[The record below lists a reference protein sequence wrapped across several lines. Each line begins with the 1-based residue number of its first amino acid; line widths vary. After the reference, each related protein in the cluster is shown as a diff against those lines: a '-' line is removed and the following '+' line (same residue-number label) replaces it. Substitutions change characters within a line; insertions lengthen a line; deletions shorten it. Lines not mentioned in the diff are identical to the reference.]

1 MSTEPTGKTERREP
15 PAPRQSDGWAL
26 FSTLLA
32 GVLVWSGIGWGLDYI
47 LGFQALFL
55 PIGAVL
61 GMVGAI
67 ILIVAKTRQA

>member
-1 MSTEPTGKTERREP
+1 MSDEPAEKVDSSAP
-15 PAPRQSDGWAL
+15 PAPREADGWAL

-32 GVLVWSGIGWGLDYI
+32 GVLVWSGIGWGLDRL

-61 GMVGAI
+61 GLVGAVV
-67 ILIVAKTRQA
+67 LIVAKTRQV

>member
-1 MSTEPTGKTERREP
+1 MSSEAAKKTEADVP
-15 PAPRQSDGWAL
+15 SAPRESDGWAL

-32 GVLVWSGIGWGLDYI
+32 GVLVWSGIGWGLDHL

-61 GMVGAI
+61 GLVGAI
-67 ILIVAKTRQA
+67 WLIVAKTRQV

>member
-1 MSTEPTGKTERREP
+1 MSGEPARKTKTREP
-15 PAPRQSDGWAL
+15 SVPRQSDGWAL
-26 FSTLLA
+26 FSTLLS
-32 GVLVWSGIGWGLDYI
+32 GVLVWSAIGWGVDRL

-67 ILIVAKTRQA
+67 YLIVVKTRQS

>member
-1 MSTEPTGKTERREP
+1 MSDEPTEKVDSGAP
-15 PAPRQSDGWAL
+15 PAPREADGWAL

-32 GVLVWSGIGWGLDYI
+32 GVLVWSGIGWGLDRL

-61 GMVGAI
+61 GLVGAVV
-67 ILIVAKTRQA
+67 LIVAKTRQV

>member
-1 MSTEPTGKTERREP
+1 MSSEPTRKTESREP

-32 GVLVWSGIGWGLDYI
+32 GVLVWSGIGWGADKL

-55 PIGAVL
+55 PIGAIL
-61 GMVGAI
+61 GLAGAVY
-67 ILIVAKTRQA
+67 LIVVKTRQV

>member
-1 MSTEPTGKTERREP
+1 MSGEPAKKTGKREP
-15 PAPRQSDGWAL
+15 SAPRPSDGWAF
-26 FSTLLA
+26 FSTLLS
-32 GVLVWSGIGWGLDYI
+32 GVLVWSAIGWGADQL

-67 ILIVAKTRQA
+67 YLIVAKSHRL

>member
-1 MSTEPTGKTERREP
+1 MSSEPARRTEKREP
-15 PAPRQSDGWAL
+15 PAPREADGWAL
-26 FSTLLA
+26 FSTLLS
-32 GVLVWSGIGWGLDYI
+32 GVLVWSAIGWAADKL

-67 ILIVAKTRQA
+67 YLIVVKTRQV

>member
-1 MSTEPTGKTERREP
+1 MSSEPAKEKDSSVP
-15 PAPRQSDGWAL
+15 PAPRESDGWAL

-32 GVLVWSGIGWGLDYI
+32 GVLVWSAIGWGADRL

-67 ILIVAKTRQA
+67 YLIVAKTRHT